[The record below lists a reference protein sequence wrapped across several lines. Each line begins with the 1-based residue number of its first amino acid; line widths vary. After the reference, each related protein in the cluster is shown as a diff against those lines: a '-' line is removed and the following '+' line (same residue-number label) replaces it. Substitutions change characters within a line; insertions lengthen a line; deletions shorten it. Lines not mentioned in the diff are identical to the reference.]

1 MHRTT
6 DTIISP
12 TSMAW
17 QEIRLIL
24 AKVFYNFDVA
34 LSPESKLW
42 TEDQKVYMTWDKP
55 PLYCHFTPTGIVKAE

>member
-1 MHRTT
+1 
-6 DTIISP
+6 
-12 TSMAW
+12 MAW